1 MIRNHIDHTN
11 DQLPAKNQLYV
22 FGLLSA
28 VWVGIVYLSPKA
40 GGVFGFM
47 DTVIGLALTS
57 IWIGVLYHFIAK
69 DIERREKLE
78 RLVRHLQHRE
88 VRYLLDEF
96 GPLKEML
103 NDTEFKTFKK
113 TGPNLT
119 LTLFI
124 ALAAV
129 TLLYLLTYSD
139 FLRRF

>member
-28 VWVGIVYLSPKA
+28 VWVGIVYLFPKT

-103 NDTEFKTFKK
+103 NDTEFKTFRK
-113 TGPNLT
+113 TCPNLT

-124 ALAAV
+124 ALASVAI
-129 TLLYLLTYSD
+129 LYLVT
-139 FLRRF
+139 

>member
-1 MIRNHIDHTN
+1 MIRNNIDQN
-11 DQLPAKNQLYV
+11 NPLPAKNQLYV

-28 VWVGIVYLSPKA
+28 VWIGIVNLSPKA
-40 GGVFGFM
+40 GGVFGYM

-57 IWIGVLYHFIAK
+57 IWVGVLYHFIAK

-96 GPLKEML
+96 GPLKELL
-103 NDTEFKTFKK
+103 NDSEFKTFKQ

-119 LTLFI
+119 LTLFV

-129 TLLYLLTYSD
+129 SLLFMLT
-139 FLRRF
+139 